1 MLKLNTDEKR
11 TLQFEVS
18 IQGID
23 YKELTGSL
31 KFIIE
36 DVEYG
41 FPVKIL
47 ADHIEVDV
55 PPLDDIVLKGLVD
68 DSVAECKLDIFGNGF
83 YLNPWTGNF
92 KLKTPVKME
101 AKMRYAEDIVSYEPP
116 EEPVKENT
124 PIEKSIQAT
133 LKEDTTDGKELTKE
147 NLTKE
152 ELLETLF
159 ERLNEQ
165 PQYVKPTTG
174 KSKPKTVSKSKRKTL
189 VEQKVQQKINKM
201 GNLVERFLSPT
212 TAAPK
217 PKKKVVKRQTTIPVE
232 NISDPVA
239 LMESLGLKNKKM
251 QKTLMERAEVLS
263 GSDNESIVRA
273 LKQMLTNQRELS
285 TFEEF
290 TKLQHKKHLES
301 SSE

>member
-36 DVEYG
+36 NVEYG

-47 ADHIEVDV
+47 ADHIAVDV

-116 EEPVKENT
+116 EEPVVEDAPPKKSMKAILRENDE
-124 PIEKSIQAT
+124 IEIEEPT
-133 LKEDTTDGKELTKE
+133 LSEGDLD
-147 NLTKE
+147 KE
-152 ELLETLF
+152 ELLEMLF
-159 ERLNEQ
+159 DRLDTPSDYRQ
-165 PQYVKPTTG
+165 TVKKMVKP
-174 KSKPKTVSKSKRKTL
+174 KPQKQQKAL
-189 VEQKVQQKINKM
+189 VKQKVQSKLSEM
-201 GNLVERFLSPT
+201 SNLVDKFLTPRT
-212 TAAPK
+212 
-217 PKKKVVKRQTTIPVE
+217 KKKTRRPVKQQISIE
-232 NISDPVA
+232 NISDPVT
-239 LMESLGLKNKKM
+239 LMDSLGMKNKKT
-251 QKTLMERAEVLS
+251 QKILLERAEVL
-263 GSDNESIVRA
+263 GGGDNKSMIRT
-273 LKQMLTNQRELS
+273 LKQMLTNQKTLS
-285 TFEEF
+285 TFEEY
-290 TKLQHKKHLES
+290 TKREHQKQLGELKDE
-301 SSE
+301 